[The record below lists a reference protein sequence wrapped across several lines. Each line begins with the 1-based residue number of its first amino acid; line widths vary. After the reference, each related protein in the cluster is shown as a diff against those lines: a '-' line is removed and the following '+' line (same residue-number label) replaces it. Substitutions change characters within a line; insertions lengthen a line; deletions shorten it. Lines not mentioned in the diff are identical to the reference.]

1 MRKTEKKINFFD
13 PEITQKKKLVDNKFQ
28 LVPGTN
34 IPLPSEVEIS
44 ESGTCNRVCSFCP
57 RSDPNYLDIKEFIN
71 SELHKKLCTE
81 LAELNFSGTLRY
93 SGFVEPLLDVNIF
106 NLLKDARALLKGAN
120 LAMVTNGD
128 VLNTNRLMQLFQSGL
143 NKLFISVYDGPED
156 VKKFIKMRSEA
167 KLANGEVII
176 RDRSL
181 PPEKDFGLTISN
193 RAGMLK
199 NAEHK
204 ILPLNKKLNHP
215 CYYPGYTFFMD
226 YNGDVLMCA
235 HDWGKKR
242 ILGNLNRNSFMKI
255 WLSQIAN
262 ISRKKLNNGDRGF
275 SPCNVC
281 DVHGTLIG
289 EKHSKTWKKYYEK
302 KL

>member
-1 MRKTEKKINFFD
+1 
-13 PEITQKKKLVDNKFQ
+13 
-28 LVPGTN
+28 
-34 IPLPSEVEIS
+34 
-44 ESGTCNRVCSFCP
+44 VCSFCP

-71 SELHKKLCTE
+71 PELHKKLCTE

-106 NLLKDARALLKGAN
+106 NLLKDARALLKEAN

-143 NKLFISVYDGPED
+143 NKLFISVYDGPKD
-156 VKKFIKMRSEA
+156 VKKFIKMRSKA
-167 KLANGEVII
+167 KLTNEEVII

-199 NAEHK
+199 NAVHK
-204 ILPLNKKLNHP
+204 ILPLNKKLNHS

-242 ILGNLNRNSFMKI
+242 ILGNLMKKSFLEI
-255 WLSQIAN
+255 WTSQIAK

-289 EKHSKTWKKYYEK
+289 KKHSKAWKEI
-302 KL
+302 L